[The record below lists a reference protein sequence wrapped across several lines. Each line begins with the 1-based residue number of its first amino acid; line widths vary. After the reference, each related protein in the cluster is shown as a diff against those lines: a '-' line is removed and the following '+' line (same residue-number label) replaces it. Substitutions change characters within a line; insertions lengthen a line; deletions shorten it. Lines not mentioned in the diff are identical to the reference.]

1 MQSGRTFVGF
11 GFGAI
16 QAGLFGYESW
26 RSGNFGRL
34 VVAEVVPA
42 MVEGVRRHQGRYA
55 LNVATPAG
63 IEAHEIGP
71 IEILNPLDE
80 QDRQALIKAV
90 AEADEIATSLPSVA
104 FYGTGKP
111 GDVLDILTA
120 GLCEK
125 SRDKGL
131 PAAVIYTA
139 ENHNHAAEIMTEALG
154 ARLAG
159 GLASARTQALNTVI
173 GKMSG
178 VVTDMAQIKE
188 QELMPVVPGM
198 SRAFLVEA
206 FNRILITRIGLS
218 GFRRGIQ
225 VFEEKADLLPFEEAK
240 LYGHNATHALIGYLL
255 RERGGITMSEA
266 AQDPTLLT
274 LAREAFL
281 LESGAALCRKYQEVD
296 PLFTQAGFT
305 VYVDD
310 LLVRMTNPFLKDAVE
325 RVTRDTR
332 RKLGWDDR
340 LIGTMR
346 LALGQGIQPERYA
359 RGAAAAVRQLAVEE
373 NTTPACLME
382 SLWKDCDG
390 VQAAQVRWLLA
401 SVKI

>member
-1 MQSGRTFVGF
+1 MKQGRTFVGF

-16 QAGLFGYESW
+16 QAGLFVYEAW

-42 MVEGVRRHQGRYA
+42 MVEGMRRNGGRYA
-55 LNVATPAG
+55 LNVATPSG

-71 IEILNPLDE
+71 VEILNPLDE
-80 QDRQALIKAV
+80 TDRQVLIRAV
-90 AEADEIATSLPSVA
+90 AEADEIATALPSVA

-111 GDVLDILTA
+111 GDVLDILTV
-120 GLCEK
+120 GLREK
-125 SRDKGL
+125 KRDPGL

-139 ENHNHAAEIMTEALG
+139 ENHNHAAEILAAALAASLG
-154 ARLAG
+154 SD
-159 GLASARTQALNTVI
+159 LASSHVQALNTVI

-178 VVTDMAQIKE
+178 VVVDAAQIKE
-188 QELMPVVPGM
+188 QGLVAVAPNM

-218 GFRRGIQ
+218 GFQRGIE

-255 RERGGITMSEA
+255 REKGGVTMAEA
-266 AQDPTLLT
+266 TRVPELLT

-281 LESGAALCRKYQEVD
+281 LESGEALCRKYRGVD
-296 PLFTQAGFT
+296 SLFTQAGFAA
-305 VYVDD
+305 YVED
-310 LLVRMTNPFLKDAVE
+310 LLVRMTNPFLQDAVE

-340 LIGTMR
+340 LIGTLR
-346 LALGQGIQPERYA
+346 LALGQGIQPDRYA
-359 RGAAAAVRQLAVEE
+359 RGAAAALRQLAVEE
-373 NTTPACLME
+373 HTTPSCLVE
-382 SLWKDCDG
+382 SLWKDHSG
-390 VQAAQVRWLLA
+390 PEESAVRQLVCA
-401 SVKI
+401 GR